1 MIRVLSEKGRNTM
14 RIAASERR
22 KRTMSITAIGSAQA
36 TPPGGERPEGPGPDH
51 DGDADDA
58 GTALPASGIGIFV
71 DKKA

>member
-1 MIRVLSEKGRNTM
+1 
-14 RIAASERR
+14 
-22 KRTMSITAIGSAQA
+22 MSITAIGSAQA

-58 GTALPASGIGIFV
+58 GTALRALPASGIGIFV

>member
-1 MIRVLSEKGRNTM
+1 M

-22 KRTMSITAIGSAQA
+22 KRTMSITAIGSTQA

-51 DGDADDA
+51 DGDADEVGA
-58 GTALPASGIGIFV
+58 SVRAAPASGTGTFV